1 MVNRKWRDGGLFF
14 IMLLDFTLSPSLSL
28 NACLQTKNIHT
39 RSSRAKRFV
48 FFTQIKLLVAHTGA
62 EEAAAT
68 DADRADESGAF

>member
-1 MVNRKWRDGGLFF
+1 MEGWRAVLYYAAGFHS
-14 IMLLDFTLSPSLSL
+14 LSLSLSL

-68 DADRADESGAF
+68 DADRVDESGAF